1 MLEVGAGTGYSALPL
16 GDLCN
21 TGVDV
26 LGPGPLP
33 ELGAVTLRGFPFA
46 IGVDPVRCF
55 VGLGRGLAEHLAL
68 PLEATAHNVLFAWRL
83 LESPILEGGPAG
95 IAVAELRFRFEDGTD
110 ERVTIRDRFEIA
122 VVPPGWGQNPFR
134 AQPDVYDSLPR
145 RYEGAFDSTG
155 SRQTEARQ
163 GEPRS
168 WWIWAWRNPRPDV
181 PLRSVEIGA
190 LGPRFVIAGITVGD
204 IDEGPLQLPGAS
216 TLRIDVID
224 PEIAARTPL
233 DLEVAVDRGVST
245 FTYSLPT
252 QSLEHALQDPLRGF
266 GEPVN
271 RGSSPAYVRVA
282 SLPSGTVIVRSGGGE
297 LGSATWP
304 EIVAGEAQAG
314 PARIR
319 LIDPGRN
326 WVRTEIVDAA
336 SGRPVPCRVHFR
348 SPDGV
353 PYAPHGHH
361 SHVGGDMGTWHID
374 VGGDVRL
381 GRLSYAYVDGICE
394 GWLPR
399 GEVIVDIARGFEY
412 EPLRKLVTIEP
423 GQQRLQLELT

>member
-1 MLEVGAGTGYSALPL
+1 MLEVGAGTGYRAVSL

-21 TGVDV
+21 IGVDV

-46 IGVDPVRCF
+46 IGVDPERCF
-55 VGLGRGLAEHLAL
+55 AGLGRGLAEHLTL

-83 LESPILEGGPAG
+83 LESPILEGGPVGTAL
-95 IAVAELRFRFEDGTD
+95 AEMRFRFEDDTD
-110 ERVTIRDRFEIA
+110 ETVTIRDRFEIA
-122 VVPPGWGQNPFR
+122 VVPPAWGQNPFR

-163 GEPRS
+163 ALPRS

-190 LGPRFVIAGITVGD
+190 LGPRFVIAGITLGEV
-204 IDEGPLQLPGAS
+204 DEGPLQLPGAS

-252 QSLEHALQDPLRGF
+252 ESLENALQDPLRGF
-266 GEPVN
+266 G
-271 RGSSPAYVRVA
+271 S
-282 SLPSGTVIVRSGGGE
+282 RS
-297 LGSATWP
+297 T
-304 EIVAGEAQAG
+304 AG
-314 PARIR
+314 P
-319 LIDPGRN
+319 
-326 WVRTEIVDAA
+326 VRHTC
-336 SGRPVPCRVHFR
+336 GWRRCRRPR
-348 SPDGV
+348 
-353 PYAPHGHH
+353 
-361 SHVGGDMGTWHID
+361 
-374 VGGDVRL
+374 
-381 GRLSYAYVDGICE
+381 
-394 GWLPR
+394 
-399 GEVIVDIARGFEY
+399 
-412 EPLRKLVTIEP
+412 
-423 GQQRLQLELT
+423 